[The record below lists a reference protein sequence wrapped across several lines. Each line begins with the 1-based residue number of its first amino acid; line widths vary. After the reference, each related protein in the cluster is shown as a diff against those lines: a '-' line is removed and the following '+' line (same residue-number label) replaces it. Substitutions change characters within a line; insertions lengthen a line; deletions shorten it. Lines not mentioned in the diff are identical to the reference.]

1 MSLERL
7 FPRPGKKIR
16 YRPVSMQ
23 FFYMLFIS
31 RFIILLYLFCIQ
43 TCLYLFGHLLYTG
56 TDLSLFVTLSS
67 ICWNRLVFT
76 CYAIFYILEHTCLYL
91 FVFSLRCSSFSFQ
104 TLLKNKWTVLES
116 DLTKKSE
123 GINKLVFV
131 YISEHSAYFGT
142 QFGNFWREGE

>member
-67 ICWNRLVFT
+67 ICWNRLVFI
-76 CYAIFYILEHTCLYL
+76 CYAIFYILEQTCLYL
-91 FVFSLRCSSFSFQ
+91 LCYLLYTGTDLSLFVMLSSIYWN
-104 TLLKNKWTVLES
+104 TLVSICLFFLFDVHLSPSKH
-116 DLTKKSE
+116 
-123 GINKLVFV
+123 F
-131 YISEHSAYFGT
+131 
-142 QFGNFWREGE
+142 